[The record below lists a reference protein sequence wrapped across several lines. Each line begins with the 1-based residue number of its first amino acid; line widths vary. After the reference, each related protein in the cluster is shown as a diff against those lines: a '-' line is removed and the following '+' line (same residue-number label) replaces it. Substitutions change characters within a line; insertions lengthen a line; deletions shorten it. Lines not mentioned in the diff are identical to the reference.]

1 MVRMPCGFPAGTPT
15 SSHRRR
21 LAIGRARRRSP
32 TGAKGG
38 PIMSKDSTSKANVKK
53 KGKTIKEK
61 QAAKRLKRTQQNGHA
76 SNIPSTG
83 H

>member
-1 MVRMPCGFPAGTPT
+1 
-15 SSHRRR
+15 
-21 LAIGRARRRSP
+21 
-32 TGAKGG
+32 
-38 PIMSKDSTSKANVKK
+38 MSKDLRTKANVKK

-61 QAAKRLKRTQQNGHA
+61 QAEKHLKRGQENGHA